1 MIRTMNDQALKSR
14 TGLKYLDPAYRHHP
28 KLVTPQAG
36 VELNGARLKWY
47 DLARAEAP
55 VPDGI
60 RQLARDY
67 LTAEDKAGRLEL
79 DAELG
84 FVVLHFCGEEF
95 FFLIISTWR
104 GNNELWESVYYKQDA
119 AMPGFALFP
128 RDNRHKGA
136 YCVWEL
142 GPVWHEKQAWVRFLD
157 SARDAAA
164 ERAYLED
171 RFTGPV

>member
-1 MIRTMNDQALKSR
+1 MMRVMNDHSAKKGG
-14 TGLKYLDPAYRHHP
+14 GLKYLDPAYRHHP

-36 VELNGARLKWY
+36 IELNGARLKWY

-60 RQLARDY
+60 RQMARDY
-67 LTAEDKAGRLEL
+67 LTAEDKVGRLEL

-142 GPVWHEKQAWVRFLD
+142 GPVWHEKQAWVRFLE

-164 ERAYLED
+164 ERTYLED
-171 RFTGPV
+171 QFAGAV